1 MYIFHQSLIKF
12 GTEIVCKILMNDNGF
27 CENQCIETDTSLAD
41 VYEFLYVLPMFVGVL
56 GAVQCKK

>member
-1 MYIFHQSLIKF
+1 
-12 GTEIVCKILMNDNGF
+12 MNDNGF

-41 VYEFLYVLPMFVGVL
+41 VNEFLYVLPMFVGVL